1 MHFGGRK
8 LVQILVRVF
17 GLTLLNSRIEHHKL
31 EFIIPPSN
39 KNVKKANCV
48 MTHRYED
55 LVRTHLAVM
64 DALLSWDYEK
74 AWSHQ
79 RHMLEYDLSS
89 LLQSLGV
96 ASSYWAKRGMS
107 GLFL

>member
-8 LVQILVRVF
+8 LVLILVRVF
-17 GLTLLNSRIEHHKL
+17 GLILLNSRIEQCKL
-31 EFIIPPSN
+31 EFFVPPSN
-39 KNVKKANCV
+39 KNVTKKNDNV
-48 MTHRYED
+48 THRYED

-79 RHMLEYDLSS
+79 RHMLEYD
-89 LLQSLGV
+89 
-96 ASSYWAKRGMS
+96 Y
-107 GLFL
+107 

>member
-1 MHFGGRK
+1 
-8 LVQILVRVF
+8 
-17 GLTLLNSRIEHHKL
+17 
-31 EFIIPPSN
+31 
-39 KNVKKANCV
+39 

-79 RHMLEYDLSS
+79 RHMLEYDFLPLAIIRCCVQLLGQDGNEWFIPVILQCCRESRLLSYKVLTPS
-89 LLQSLGV
+89 FFS
-96 ASSYWAKRGMS
+96 SSY
-107 GLFL
+107 FLAE